1 MNLFYVQANGD
12 TFVRHIHDV
21 EPTRWDEDNFCRV
34 AKLTPEQIE
43 QFGVHQ
49 LKLVTPPYYDPAT
62 QTREHGDAV
71 LIDGV
76 WTQNYVVSELD
87 PELAAAKAEAQWSV
101 VRTERNKLIANTDWT
116 QLPDAPLI
124 NTQTAEWALYRQAL
138 RDITAQSDPFN
149 IEWPPS
155 PSAGG

>member
-34 AKLTPEQIE
+34 AKLTPEQLE
-43 QFGVHQ
+43 HFGVHQ

-62 QTREHGDAV
+62 QTREHGPAL

-76 WTQNYVVSELD
+76 WTQNYIVSELD
-87 PELAAAKAEAQWSV
+87 PEVAAEKAEAQWAV
-101 VRTERNKLIANTDWT
+101 VRAERNKLIASTDWT
-116 QLPDAPLI
+116 QLPDAALT
-124 NTQTAEWALYRQAL
+124 NVQTANWGSYRQAL
-138 RDITAQSDPFN
+138 RDITTQSDPFN
-149 IEWPPS
+149 INWPVS
-155 PSAGG
+155 P

>member
-1 MNLFYVQANGD
+1 MNLFYVQADGD

-43 QFGVHQ
+43 HYGLHQ

-62 QTREHGDAV
+62 QTREHGPAL

-76 WTQNYVVSELD
+76 WTQNYIVSDLGAD
-87 PELAAAKAEAQWSV
+87 ASAEKVGEQWTV
-101 VRTERNKLIANTDWT
+101 VRAERNRLLADCDWT
-116 QLPDAPLI
+116 QLPDAS
-124 NTQTAEWALYRQAL
+124 ADAAAWAVYRQAL
-138 RDITAQSDPFN
+138 RDITDQSDPFN
-149 IEWPPS
+149 IQWPIKP
-155 PSAGG
+155 AA